1 MAINALSYLGVNS
14 DNLPDWSD
22 YATKNLGMQLVDR
35 GAGALS
41 FRMDDQKQ
49 RLAVTGEFGDH
60 LAFMGWEV
68 DSEDDLEVFAG
79 RLEKAGIA
87 VQRGVSELADKRFVT
102 SLIHFND
109 PQGNRI
115 ELVYKPMQDDRGFIP
130 GRPISGFKT
139 GACGMGHAVLHTQN
153 VDELVPFYRD
163 ILGFFVSD
171 YSTVPISV
179 YFFHVNERH
188 HSFAL
193 IGTGRNGFHHF
204 MIEYDHLDDVG
215 QGYDL
220 LRYKDGAIAYTLG
233 RHTNDYMT
241 SFYSHTPSG
250 FFIETGWG
258 GRTINPDTWVPE
270 ETDVGPSFWGHE
282 RLHMPDEMRL
292 RFREKRLETAAL
304 GKQAPPM
311 VDCPWLY
318 SQARHPAKD

>member
-68 DSEDDLEVFAG
+68 DSEDDLEVYAG
-79 RLEKAGIA
+79 RLENAGIA

-109 PQGNRI
+109 PQGNRL

-139 GACGMGHAVLHTQN
+139 GACGMGHAVLHTQD

-163 ILGFFVSD
+163 ILGFAVSD

-193 IGTGRNGFHHF
+193 
-204 MIEYDHLDDVG
+204 V
-215 QGYDL
+215 
-220 LRYKDGAIAYTLG
+220 
-233 RHTNDYMT
+233 
-241 SFYSHTPSG
+241 
-250 FFIETGWG
+250 
-258 GRTINPDTWVPE
+258 
-270 ETDVGPSFWGHE
+270 
-282 RLHMPDEMRL
+282 
-292 RFREKRLETAAL
+292 
-304 GKQAPPM
+304 
-311 VDCPWLY
+311 
-318 SQARHPAKD
+318 